1 MINESLP
8 NIAEVSSFCV
18 FFVLML
24 GLLNVDDVCGEVT
37 GVDKGCE
44 VRFIKVVCSVDS
56 VVVGIVVIT
65 SVVVGTVVVV
75 FNVLVKIGVVEIMVV
90 INSGKYTI
98 N

>member
-1 MINESLP
+1 M
-8 NIAEVSSFCV
+8 
-18 FFVLML
+18 
-24 GLLNVDDVCGEVT
+24 T

-44 VRFIKVVCSVDS
+44 VRFIKVVLSEDS

-75 FNVLVKIGVVEIMVV
+75 LNEVVKIGVVEIMVV
-90 INSGKYTI
+90 INSGKCTI